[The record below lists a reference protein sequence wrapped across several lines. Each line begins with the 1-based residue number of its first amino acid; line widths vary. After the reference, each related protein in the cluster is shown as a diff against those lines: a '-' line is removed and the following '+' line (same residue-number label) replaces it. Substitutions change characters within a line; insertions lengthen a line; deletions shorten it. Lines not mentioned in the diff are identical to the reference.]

1 MIEASNMKVAIVY
14 DRVNKWGGAERVLL
28 TLHKI
33 FPNAPLFT
41 SVYDRDKAKWA
52 DDFTVKP
59 SFLQKVPF
67 LRGNN
72 ELFPFLMP
80 LAFESFNFDDYDLVL
95 SVTSESAKGIITKP
109 KTIHVCLCLTPTR
122 YLWSG
127 YKVYFKNFL
136 FRFFGKPFVLYL
148 RRWDIVAST
157 RPDYYIAISK
167 EVNRRIKKYYQRDS
181 IIIYPPVVVE
191 SKGIKRKP
199 SNYFL
204 LVSRLSKFVGYKK
217 ADIVVDAFNELSLPL
232 KIVGSGSLK
241 KHLQRKAKENI
252 EFLGQVNDEE
262 LEELYK
268 NCRALIFPGIEDFG
282 LVMAEAHFF
291 GTPVIAFRG
300 GGAIEIVKEGT
311 TGEFF
316 NEQSAKSLMDVL
328 KNFDER
334 RYNREEIK
342 ETSERFSFN
351 NFRNSLLEFI
361 LENSL

>member
-1 MIEASNMKVAIVY
+1 MKVAIVY

-28 TLHKI
+28 ALHKI

-95 SVTSESAKGIITKP
+95 SVTSEFAKGIITKP

-122 YLWSG
+122 YLWSSFD
-127 YKVYFKNFL
+127 VYFGNFFL
-136 FRFFGKPFVLYL
+136 RFFSSPIVSYL
-148 RRWDIVAST
+148 RNWDLIASG
-157 RPDYYIAISK
+157 RPDKYIAISN
-167 EVNRRIKKYYQRDS
+167 EVKKRISKYYGRDS
-181 IIIYPPVVVE
+181 VVIYPPILIGD
-191 SKGIKRKP
+191 KGIKRKP
-199 SNYFL
+199 SDYFL
-204 LVSRLSKFVGYKK
+204 FVSRLSKFVMYKR
-217 ADIVVDAFNELSLPL
+217 ANIVVEAFNELGLPL

-241 KHLQRKAKENI
+241 KKLQRIAKSNI

-268 NCRALIFPGIEDFG
+268 NSKALIFPGVEDFG
-282 LVMAEAHFF
+282 LVMAEAQSV

-300 GGAIEIVKEGT
+300 GGAVEIVKEGVS
-311 TGEFF
+311 GEFF
-316 NEQSAKSLMDVL
+316 NGQNPASLMSVL
-328 KNFDER
+328 KNFDES
-334 RYNREEIK
+334 RYNREAIK
-342 ETSERFSFN
+342 ESSEKFSFLR
-351 NFRNSLLEFI
+351 FKEEILDFI
-361 LENSL
+361 DAKSS